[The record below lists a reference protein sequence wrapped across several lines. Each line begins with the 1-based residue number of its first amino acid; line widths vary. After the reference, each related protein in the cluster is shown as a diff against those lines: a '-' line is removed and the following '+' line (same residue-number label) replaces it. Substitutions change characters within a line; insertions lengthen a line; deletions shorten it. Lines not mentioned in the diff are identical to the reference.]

1 MPARMVI
8 HTPVVD
14 LVVTGSEREVEAIA
28 KDMTASFA
36 TRGGAWLT
44 SHACTWWIPATSSL
58 EIDMGWGLVDDLDS
72 IRVTT
77 MDKHPASS

>member
-28 KDMTASFA
+28 TDMTASFA
-36 TRGGAWLT
+36 ARAGAWLT
-44 SHACTWWIPATSSL
+44 SQERTWWVPAASLL
-58 EIDMGWGLVDDLDS
+58 EIDMGWGLVAHLDS
-72 IRVTT
+72 ISVTT
-77 MDKHPASS
+77 MGERPASS

>member
-28 KDMTASFA
+28 EDMTASCA
-36 TRGGAWLT
+36 ARAGMAHEPRAYLVGARRQLGRG
-44 SHACTWWIPATSSL
+44 
-58 EIDMGWGLVDDLDS
+58 IDMGWGLVAHLDS
-72 IRVTT
+72 ISVTT
-77 MDKHPASS
+77 MGERPASS

>member
-28 KDMTASFA
+28 TDMTASFA
-36 TRGGAWLT
+36 ARAGA
-44 SHACTWWIPATSSL
+44 
-58 EIDMGWGLVDDLDS
+58 
-72 IRVTT
+72 
-77 MDKHPASS
+77 